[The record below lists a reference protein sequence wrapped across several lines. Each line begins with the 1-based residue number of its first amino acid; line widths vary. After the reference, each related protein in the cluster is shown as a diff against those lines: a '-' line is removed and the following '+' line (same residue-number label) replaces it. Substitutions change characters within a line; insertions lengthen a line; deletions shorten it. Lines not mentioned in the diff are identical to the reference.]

1 MAVTVEGGDA
11 ASTLDRVEFPDEVHQ
26 KIEERLT
33 PGSTLIIADTSINS
47 VSLPKGGDFLVV
59 AKDTAKLPPKALYA
73 PRGHAP
79 DVTTL
84 HRGSPFNLGWGGG
97 R

>member
-11 ASTLDRVEFPDEVHQ
+11 ASTLDRVEFPDEVRQ

-59 AKDTAKLPPKALYA
+59 AKDTANTSKGIIRASRPRPRRHYSPPWF
-73 PRGHAP
+73 
-79 DVTTL
+79 
-84 HRGSPFNLGWGGG
+84 PFQHPGWGGG